1 MNVLILVAIYAGIT
15 LFAWSVTRWVRQY
28 ALNKMILD
36 YPNQRSLHTVPTPRG
51 GGLSIALSVLPAVI
65 VMWYSGLM
73 PLQIAIATGG
83 GGLLVILIGWMDD
96 NRGVAIIWRFLC
108 YIIASIWAC
117 YWILSLY
124 GQPLDDEFIQY
135 MFWQYLFW
143 TFALTWMINLYNFMD
158 GSDALAALQAI
169 FAASVAAVLLLA
181 SGQTAFAIVLLVMAA
196 SCTGFLYWNWPP
208 ARIFM
213 GDTGSCFI
221 GFMFGLFAMITS
233 NDGTLS
239 ITIWL
244 ILLSLFICDTS
255 LTLLKR
261 IFGGER
267 WYIAHR
273 GHAYQ
278 LVIQSGL
285 GHKQLIYRVLLIY
298 IIFLLP
304 LSWFAFRFDGYQW
317 EITVFT
323 YCMAAAAWLLIQSR
337 FGRNGNVK
345 HEINTST

>member
-1 MNVLILVAIYAGIT
+1 
-15 LFAWSVTRWVRQY
+15 
-28 ALNKMILD
+28 MILD

-51 GGLSIALSVLPAVI
+51 GGLSIALSVLPGVIAV
-65 VMWYSGLM
+65 WYAGLI
-73 PLQIAIATGG
+73 PYQIAIATGG
-83 GGLLVILIGWMDD
+83 GGLLVTFVGWMDD
-96 NRGVAIIWRFLC
+96 NRGVSVIWRSLS
-108 YIIASIWAC
+108 YIVASIWAC

-124 GQPLDDEFIQY
+124 GQIDREIIH
-135 MFWQYLFW
+135 YLFW
-143 TFALTWMINLYNFMD
+143 SFVLTWMINLYNFMD

-169 FAASVAAVLLLA
+169 FTACVATLLLLLSDQ
-181 SGQTAFAIVLLVMAA
+181 SGLAILLLILAA

-213 GDTGSCFI
+213 GDTGSCFT
-221 GFMFGLFAMITS
+221 GFIFGLFAMITS

-261 IFGGER
+261 MLGGER

-273 GHAYQ
+273 SHAYQ
-278 LVIQSGL
+278 LVIQSGW
-285 GHKQLIYRVLLIY
+285 GHKQFIYRVLLVY

-304 LSWFAFRFDGYQW
+304 LCWIAYRYDGYQW

-323 YCMAAAAWLLIQSR
+323 YCMAAAAWLLIQSKL
-337 FGRNGNVK
+337 GRNGNVK
-345 HEINTST
+345 DEINTSP